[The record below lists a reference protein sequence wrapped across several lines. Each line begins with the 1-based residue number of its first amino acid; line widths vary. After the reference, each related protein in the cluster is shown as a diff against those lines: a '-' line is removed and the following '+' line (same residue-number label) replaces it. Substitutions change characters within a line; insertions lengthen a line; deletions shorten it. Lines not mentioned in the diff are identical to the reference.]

1 MQIFQGSA
9 LRARYP
15 YQSVPCLYR
24 HYQALPIGPHA
35 IPTGLGGS
43 QGNTKLCLSPDAPHD
58 QPMTSPFSNS
68 LAVSAPRTHPF
79 TLPMGLK
86 YEFRTG
92 CSFFAKR
99 PGRSFPSPFN
109 SASSPPLPVNFKD
122 AFRNFHFRFQRSLDR
137 NSGVS
142 RTGEG
147 LALPLVPT
155 QDDALGFLRGT
166 TNGDDA
172 IVTSPCYIGVADGV
186 GAWNTRPQGYA
197 ALWSRLILHF
207 WALETE
213 QQIFRFNNASRTS
226 ASVFTPQPSIVAL
239 QASYET
245 TTALAKSAPFFG
257 TTTACLALLLPP
269 TTLLLTNVG
278 DSQAFLFRP
287 SESKFVA
294 HTQEQW
300 HWFDCPR
307 QLGTNSPDTPEG
319 VAKVVEVIVKEGDLV
334 LIATDGLMD
343 NLWEAEISREL
354 VKWVERGE
362 GEGHMAEELV
372 QKAQNV
378 AADPW
383 GLSPYMERAV
393 DQGLG
398 IEGGKWDD
406 ISVIVA
412 RCQKRSDV

>member
-1 MQIFQGSA
+1 MQILHSSA
-9 LRARYP
+9 LRARQPRRYF
-15 YQSVPCLYR
+15 PCLYR
-24 HYQALPIGPHA
+24 YLQTLPIGLHA
-35 IPTGLGGS
+35 IPTSLVGGRPPPANGLTAS
-43 QGNTKLCLSPDAPHD
+43 TPK
-58 QPMTSPFSNS
+58 
-68 LAVSAPRTHPF
+68 THPF
-79 TLPMGLK
+79 TLPAGLK

-92 CSFFAKR
+92 SSFFAKR
-99 PGRSFPSPFN
+99 PGRPFPPPFN
-109 SASSPPLPVNFKD
+109 SEPSPPPPASFKD
-122 AFRNFHFRFQRSLDR
+122 AFRNFHFRFQQSL
-137 NSGVS
+137 NSVG
-142 RTGEG
+142 RPREG

-155 QDDALGFLRGT
+155 QEDTLGLLRGT

-172 IVTSPCYIGVADGV
+172 FVCSPCYIGVADGI
-186 GAWNTRPQGYA
+186 GAWNTRLQGHA

-213 QQIFRFNNASRTS
+213 HQIFRFNDPSRTS
-226 ASVFTPQPSIVAL
+226 ADVFTSQSSIVAL

-245 TTALAKSAPFFG
+245 TTALAKPVPFFG

-287 SESKFVA
+287 SEGRFIA
-294 HTQEQW
+294 RTEEQW
-300 HWFDCPR
+300 HLFDCPR
-307 QLGTNSPDTPEG
+307 QLGTNSLDTPEG
-319 VAKVVEVIVKEGDLV
+319 VAKVVEVPVEEGDLV

-343 NLWEAEISREL
+343 NLWESEISRVL
-354 VKWVERGE
+354 MKWVEKGE

-372 QKAQNV
+372 EKAQIV

-393 DQGLG
+393 EQGLV

-406 ISVIVA
+406 ISVVVA
-412 RCQKRSDV
+412 RCQKRSGAS

>member
-1 MQIFQGSA
+1 MRIFHSSA
-9 LRARYP
+9 LRARQP
-15 YQSVPCLYR
+15 YRYFPYHYR
-24 HYQALPIGPHA
+24 YLQTLP
-35 IPTGLGGS
+35 TSLRRSRGS
-43 QGNTKLCLSPDAPHD
+43 PKLCLSPYALHD
-58 QPMTSPFSNS
+58 QPTTPPPSNG
-68 LAVSAPRTHPF
+68 LGVSATRTHPF
-79 TLPMGLK
+79 TLPTGLK

-92 CSFFAKR
+92 SSFFAKR
-99 PGRSFPSPFN
+99 PGRPFPSPFN
-109 SASSPPLPVNFKD
+109 SAPSPPPSISFRD
-122 AFRNFHFRFQRSLDR
+122 AFCNFHSRLQQSLNR
-137 NSGVS
+137 NGGAG
-142 RTGEG
+142 RPGES
-147 LALPLVPT
+147 LALPLVAT
-155 QDDALGFLRGT
+155 QEDTHGFLRGT

-172 IVTSPCYIGVADGV
+172 IVSSPCYIGVADGV
-186 GAWNTRPQGYA
+186 GAWNTRPQGHA

-213 QQIFRFNNASRTS
+213 HQIIRFNNPSRTS
-226 ASVFTPQPSIVAL
+226 AGILTPQTSIVAL

-245 TTALAKSAPFFG
+245 TTALTKPAPFFG

-287 SESKFVA
+287 SEGRFIA
-294 HTQEQW
+294 RTEEQW

-319 VAKVVEVIVKEGDLV
+319 VAKVVQVPVQEGDLV

-354 VKWVERGE
+354 MKWIDEGE
-362 GEGHMAEELV
+362 GEGYMAEELV
-372 QKAQNV
+372 EKAQNV
-378 AADPW
+378 AMDPW

-393 DQGLG
+393 EQGLG

-406 ISVIVA
+406 ISVVVA
-412 RCQKRSDV
+412 RCQKRSGV